1 MRNEDDEDDD
11 DDDSDDES
19 FDNDANR
26 RTLDEI
32 KADEDDEDY

>member
-1 MRNEDDEDDD
+1 MRYEDDD
-11 DDDSDDES
+11 DDD
-19 FDNDANR
+19 DANR